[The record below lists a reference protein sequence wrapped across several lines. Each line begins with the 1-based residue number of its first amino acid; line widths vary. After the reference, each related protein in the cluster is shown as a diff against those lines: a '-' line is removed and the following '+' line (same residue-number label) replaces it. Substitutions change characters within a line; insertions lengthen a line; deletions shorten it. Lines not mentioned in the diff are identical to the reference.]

1 MSLLLFLI
9 VALGGAVATL
19 ATARWPRAR
28 GVVAVL
34 ALAACVVLAYGFDA
48 GSTLQFAGG
57 TLVIT
62 HFLRLWLL
70 SASAAALLLELV
82 ALVLTGR
89 ERLAPAVLLTLGASA
104 AGLATPDLT
113 AGLLVLVGAAAV
125 AGLVAAGRV
134 AEGSPTLRAAV
145 DALRVTVVVAVLG
158 ILGMAWAV
166 EPGVALEP
174 TTVTVAYLLVAA
186 ALTLRMGA
194 VPLHL
199 PAARL
204 AEAAPRSAVPVLV
217 GWLPAAVALVLLAWF
232 SVTVAPVA
240 PDLGWWRELPVALAL
255 LTLAATSLAIMV
267 QDDLGHVLGYMAI
280 QGGAFALLAMGS
292 FDAAASAAARSWLL
306 ILPLTVAALASVVLL
321 LEVAFRTRRTVELRG
336 WIRRAPGTA
345 LALALALVATYGLPG
360 MAQFVARERI
370 AELAAG
376 SPLGVLG
383 LLAALLAVLAWL
395 RLGWI
400 GLQTVGSAVGEGA
413 SERPTLPP
421 LSATAGRGAG
431 GGARALG
438 ARLLAVLAQG
448 RLALELN
455 RIGLAALLALALA
468 VLPLV
473 LGFGVGHLVDAAA
486 EPIPRPSPTASPSP
500 SPTPGPS
507 SSPAPTGS
515 EAPGPTEGPTDTSGP
530 GTSGEPTP
538 AEPTPSAGAT
548 ASAQPTPSEGPT
560 PSARAPAGGPTPT
573 T

>member
-1 MSLLLFLI
+1 MLLFL
-9 VALGGAVATL
+9 VCALGGAVVTL
-19 ATARWPRAR
+19 ATVRWPRVR
-28 GVVAVL
+28 GAVAVL
-34 ALAACVVLAYGFDA
+34 ALAGCLVIAYGFDA
-48 GSTLQFAGG
+48 GATVHFGDG

-89 ERLAPAVLLTLGASA
+89 ERFAPAVLLTLGASA
-104 AGLATPDLT
+104 VGLATPDLT
-113 AGLLVLVGAAAV
+113 AGLLVLCGAAAV
-125 AGLVAAGRV
+125 AGLVAAGRQ

-174 TTVTVAYLLVAA
+174 TTVAVAYLLVAA
-186 ALTLRMGA
+186 ALAMRVGA

-232 SVTVAPVA
+232 SVTIAPIG
-240 PDLGWWRELPVALAL
+240 PDLGWWRQLPVALAL
-255 LTLAATSLAIMV
+255 ITLAATSLAILV

-280 QGGAFALLAMGS
+280 QGGAFALLALGS
-292 FDAAASAAARSWLL
+292 LDAAATAEARSWLL
-306 ILPLTVAALASVVLL
+306 ILPLTVAALAAVVLL

-336 WIRRAPGTA
+336 WIRRAPATA
-345 LALALALVATYGLPG
+345 LALVLALVATYGLPG

-376 SPLGVLG
+376 TPLGILG
-383 LLAALLAVLAWL
+383 LLAALLAVVAWL
-395 RLGWI
+395 RLAWT
-400 GLQTVGSAVGEGA
+400 GLQTVGSAVSEGA

-421 LSATAGRGAG
+421 ASDAAPALA
-431 GGARALG
+431 GGARAIGERLV
-438 ARLLAVLAQG
+438 ALLARG

-455 RIGLAALLALALA
+455 RVGLAALLALALA
-468 VLPLV
+468 LLPIV
-473 LGFGVGHLVDAAA
+473 LGLGAGHLVDAAA

-500 SPTPGPS
+500 TPVVSPSPSPTGTQEPTPTAE
-507 SSPAPTGS
+507 PTAEPTGS
-515 EAPGPTEGPTDTSGP
+515 PQPTVSG
-530 GTSGEPTP
+530 G
-538 AEPTPSAGAT
+538 PTPSAGAT
-548 ASAQPTPSEGPT
+548 PSGGASASPTPSGQ
-560 PSARAPAGGPTPT
+560 ATPT
-573 T
+573 GSPGT

>member
-1 MSLLLFLI
+1 VGLLVFLI
-9 VALGGAVATL
+9 ASLGGAVATL
-19 ATARWPRAR
+19 ATVRWPRRR
-28 GVVAVL
+28 GAIAVLVLGTCVVA
-34 ALAACVVLAYGFDA
+34 AYGLDA
-48 GSTLQFAGG
+48 GTTLHFGDG
-57 TLVIT
+57 TLVIS

-70 SASAAALLLELV
+70 SASAAALLLELL

-104 AGLATPDLT
+104 VGLATPDLS
-113 AGLLVLVGAAAV
+113 AGLLVLSGAAAV

-134 AEGSPTLRAAV
+134 AEGSPTLRAGV

-174 TTVTVAYLLVAA
+174 TTVTLAYLLVATA
-186 ALTLRMGA
+186 IALRMGA

-217 GWLPAAVALVLLAWF
+217 GWLPAAVALTLLAWF
-232 SVTVAPVA
+232 SVTVAPIA
-240 PDLGWWRELPVALAL
+240 PDLGWWRQLPVALAL
-255 LTLAATSLAIMV
+255 LTLAASSLAILV

-280 QGGAFALLAMGS
+280 QGGAFALLALGS
-292 FDAAASAAARSWLL
+292 FDATVASEARSWLL
-306 ILPLTVAALASVVLL
+306 ILPLTVAALAAVVLL

-336 WIRRAPGTA
+336 WIRRAPATA

-360 MAQFVARERI
+360 MAQFVARQRI

-376 SPLGVLG
+376 SPLGILG
-383 LLAALLAVLAWL
+383 LLAALLAILAWL

-400 GLQTVGSAVGEGA
+400 GLQAVGPAVGEGA

-421 LSATAGRGAG
+421 ASAAAVGA
-431 GGARALG
+431 AAAAPALG
-438 ARLLAVLAQG
+438 ERLLALVARG

-455 RIGLAALLALALA
+455 RVGLAALLALALA
-468 VLPLV
+468 LLPIA
-473 LGFGVGHLVDAAA
+473 LGVGAGHLVDAAA

-500 SPTPGPS
+500 SPTPAESPS
-507 SSPAPTGS
+507 PSPGGTEAPTPTAEPTGS
-515 EAPGPTEGPTDTSGP
+515 PTFTTSP
-530 GTSGEPTP
+530 
-538 AEPTPSAGAT
+538 EPTPSG
-548 ASAQPTPSEGPT
+548 QPTPSGGPSGSPT
-560 PSARAPAGGPTPT
+560 PAPSGG
-573 T
+573 